1 MSQKRGKKISWN
13 SRSLET
19 ALSAWWLLA
28 GAAKFNNLLL
38 QRIQI
43 LKALSYLGD
52 EKINRIY
59 PNENYFLSRN
69 LSLQEKK
76 KKTLSCIPLENPC
89 SQKGPDLPSFC
100 HTRTLYWGV
109 FSNTWASDH
118 NYRSSCLKFT
128 NTDVTCKSEKG
139 KKNLPVECQMK
150 SGRWKMPWL

>member
-1 MSQKRGKKISWN
+1 MSQKREKKISWN

-76 KKTLSCIPLENPC
+76 KQNNTFLYSTWKPLQLERPRFT
-89 SQKGPDLPSFC
+89 QFLP
-100 HTRTLYWGV
+100 Y
-109 FSNTWASDH
+109 
-118 NYRSSCLKFT
+118 
-128 NTDVTCKSEKG
+128 
-139 KKNLPVECQMK
+139 
-150 SGRWKMPWL
+150 